1 MVSEEG
7 NIVHIDLDSFFVSV
21 ERLLNPALVGKPVI
35 VGGYSD
41 RGVVAS
47 CSYEARKF
55 GVHSAMPMKQ
65 ALKLCPHAMQ
75 VKGSM
80 GQYGKYSGMVTDII
94 RSNAPVVQKASI
106 DEFYLD
112 LTGMEKFFGCYKW
125 ARELR
130 QTIIKNTGLPV
141 SFGLSV
147 NKCVAK
153 MATNQAKPNGEM
165 HVTKEQVQG
174 FLNPLPV
181 GKIPMV
187 GERMQQQL
195 KEMGIITIGQVIKLT
210 ESFLENKFGDYGR
223 YLWQRSH
230 GIDDSL
236 VAEYRER
243 KSIST
248 ENTFHTDTTDI
259 DFLDRVL
266 AGMVSELTY
275 GLRGENLI
283 SGNVAV
289 KIRYSNFD
297 THTQQTVVEH
307 TSADHVLLEKIRS
320 LFAKLYQKGRPVR
333 LIGVR
338 LGNLVHGQG
347 QVSLFENYER
357 RNLYTAMDKIK
368 NRFGEGVI
376 KTATEIG

>member
-1 MVSEEG
+1 MPEER

-41 RGVVAS
+41 RGVVSS

-55 GVHSAMPMKQ
+55 GVHSAMPVKQ
-65 ALKLCPHAMQ
+65 AVKLCPHAVL

-94 RSNAPVVQKASI
+94 RDKAPVVQKASI

-125 ARELR
+125 AKELR
-130 QTIIKNTGLPV
+130 QTIIKNTGLPT

-153 MATNQAKPNGEM
+153 MATNQAKPNGELY
-165 HVTKEQVQG
+165 VPKERVQD

-187 GERMQQQL
+187 GDRMQQQL
-195 KEMGIITIGQVIKLT
+195 KQMGIITIGQVIKLT

-223 YLWQRSH
+223 YLWQRAH
-230 GIDDSL
+230 GIDDSP

-248 ENTFHTDTTDI
+248 ENTFHTDTTDV

-307 TSADHVLLEKIRS
+307 TSADHILLEKVRS
-320 LFAKLYQKGRPVR
+320 LFAKLYQKGRAVR

-338 LGNLVHGQG
+338 LGSLVHGQG

-357 RNLYTAMDKIK
+357 RNLYSAMDKIK

-376 KTATEIG
+376 KTATEI

>member
-1 MVSEEG
+1 
-7 NIVHIDLDSFFVSV
+7 
-21 ERLLNPALVGKPVI
+21 
-35 VGGYSD
+35 
-41 RGVVAS
+41 
-47 CSYEARKF
+47 
-55 GVHSAMPMKQ
+55 
-65 ALKLCPHAMQ
+65 
-75 VKGSM
+75 
-80 GQYGKYSGMVTDII
+80 
-94 RSNAPVVQKASI
+94 
-106 DEFYLD
+106 
-112 LTGMEKFFGCYKW
+112 
-125 ARELR
+125 
-130 QTIIKNTGLPV
+130 
-141 SFGLSV
+141 
-147 NKCVAK
+147 
-153 MATNQAKPNGEM
+153 
-165 HVTKEQVQG
+165 
-174 FLNPLPV
+174 
-181 GKIPMV
+181 
-187 GERMQQQL
+187 
-195 KEMGIITIGQVIKLT
+195 
-210 ESFLENKFGDYGR
+210 NKFGDYGR

>member
-210 ESFLENKFGDYGR
+210 ESFLENKFGD
-223 YLWQRSH
+223 
-230 GIDDSL
+230 
-236 VAEYRER
+236 
-243 KSIST
+243 
-248 ENTFHTDTTDI
+248 
-259 DFLDRVL
+259 
-266 AGMVSELTY
+266 
-275 GLRGENLI
+275 
-283 SGNVAV
+283 
-289 KIRYSNFD
+289 
-297 THTQQTVVEH
+297 
-307 TSADHVLLEKIRS
+307 
-320 LFAKLYQKGRPVR
+320 
-333 LIGVR
+333 
-338 LGNLVHGQG
+338 
-347 QVSLFENYER
+347 
-357 RNLYTAMDKIK
+357 
-368 NRFGEGVI
+368 
-376 KTATEIG
+376 